1 MFWTVFSKLCAGRN
15 TSASAVAKELGLSN
29 SAATKWKKGSVPS
42 GAVLKKIA
50 DYFGVPVS
58 VLLGGEL
65 PDSTESAES
74 DLSISAEKSE
84 EIAELKK
91 ELEQKEAE
99 IKRLNRLLD
108 ITLQAQEALEKKL
121 IELKE
126 SGIDV
131 DFPLK

>member
-65 PDSTESAES
+65 PDSDES

>member
-65 PDSTESAES
+65 PESDES

-131 DFPLK
+131 DFHLK

>member
-65 PDSTESAES
+65 PESDES
-74 DLSISAEKSE
+74 DLTISAEKSE